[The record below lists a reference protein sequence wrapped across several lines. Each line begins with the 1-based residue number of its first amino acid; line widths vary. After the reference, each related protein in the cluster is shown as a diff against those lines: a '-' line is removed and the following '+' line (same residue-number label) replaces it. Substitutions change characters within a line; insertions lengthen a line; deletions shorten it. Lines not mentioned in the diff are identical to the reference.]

1 MSASVKSVFLLSGL
15 SSFVIIG
22 AGAGIFGPAV
32 PVYEAQ
38 FHLTTATAGWLVST
52 LWIGC
57 LTGVLLMYF
66 KGALVTPRLPLAM
79 MALGS
84 AILAL
89 APLWP
94 VALLGAVVYG
104 IGYGSV
110 AALFNPRILV
120 LYRDTGASKVGML
133 NALYS
138 VGAILA
144 PYAFTLVGSDLR
156 PVFWGMAAVSALT
169 WALSGPI
176 GLAGLAPEGHGRGFK
191 LHVPIL
197 GLALLAIGIEASLGG
212 LGPAA
217 LIRAGVNEETAAVL
231 LSLFFVAQL
240 ATRVVLIFI
249 TQRLP
254 DFAIF
259 VAAVAIA
266 AVCALGAALISPA
279 LFFPPMGVAAGLFFQ
294 GEYVTATR
302 KMGDDPRVSPVILAV
317 GLLGAIVSPPIYA
330 QFMDMLGPHGFFW
343 LVAGVAGLATLLSIA
358 SYRAMM
364 R

>member
-1 MSASVKSVFLLSGL
+1 MSDKAKSALLMSGL
-15 SSFVIIG
+15 SSLLIVG

-38 FHLTTATAGWLVST
+38 FQISTATAGLLIST
-52 LWIGC
+52 LWVGC
-57 LTGVLLMYF
+57 LLGVLLMYF
-66 KGALVTPRLPLAM
+66 KGAVITPRLPLAL
-79 MALGS
+79 MALGCVVM
-84 AILAL
+84 AL

-94 VALLGAVVYG
+94 VALAGAVVFG

-110 AALFNPRILV
+110 AALFNPRV
-120 LYRDTGASKVGML
+120 LSAYGKTGASKVGLL

-138 VGAILA
+138 FGAILA
-144 PYAFTLVGSDLR
+144 PYSFTLLGSDLR
-156 PVFWGMAAVSALT
+156 PVFWGMAAISAVTCL
-169 WALSGPI
+169 LSGKI
-176 GLAGLAPEGHGRGFK
+176 GLTGLVPEAHGRGFK
-191 LHVPIL
+191 LHLPIL
-197 GLALLAIGIEASLGG
+197 GLAALAIGIEASLGG

-217 LIRAGVNEETAAVL
+217 LIRAGVTEQTAAVL

-240 ATRVVLIFI
+240 GTRVILIFVAH
-249 TQRLP
+249 RFP
-254 DFAIF
+254 DFSIF

-266 AVCALGAALISPA
+266 AICAFGAAAINPA
-279 LFFPPMGVAAGLFFQ
+279 VFFPPMGVAAGLFFQ

-317 GLLGAIVSPPIYA
+317 GLVGAVISPLIYA
-330 QFMDMLGPHGFFW
+330 RFMDALGTHGFFW
-343 LVAGVAGLATLLSIA
+343 LIAGVAGVTMVLSLA

>member
-1 MSASVKSVFLLSGL
+1 MPASAKSVLLLSGL

-32 PVYEAQ
+32 PVFEAQ
-38 FHLTTATAGWLVST
+38 FQLTTATAGWLVST

-57 LTGVLLMYF
+57 LAGVLLMYF
-66 KGALVTPRLPLAM
+66 KGATITPRLPLAM

-84 AILAL
+84 VILAL

-94 VALLGAVVYG
+94 VVLVGAVVYG
-104 IGYGSV
+104 LGYGSV
-110 AALFNPRILV
+110 AALYNPRVLT
-120 LYRDTGASKVGML
+120 LYRETGASKVGML

-138 VGAILA
+138 VGAIAA

-156 PVFWGMAAVSALT
+156 PVFWAMAAVSAVT
-169 WALSGPI
+169 FALSGSI
-176 GLAGLAPEGHGRGFK
+176 GLSGLAPEAHGRGFK
-191 LHVPIL
+191 LHLPIL
-197 GLALLAIGIEASLGG
+197 GLATLAIGMEASLGG

-217 LIRAGVNEETAAVL
+217 LIRSGVSEQTAALL

-240 ATRVVLIFI
+240 ATRVVLIFV
-249 TQRLP
+249 TNRLP

-259 VAAVAIA
+259 VTAVALA
-266 AVCALGAALISPA
+266 ALCALGAALISPA

-317 GLLGAIVSPPIYA
+317 GLVGAIISPPIYA
-330 QFMDMLGPHGFFW
+330 RFMDALGPHGFFW
-343 LVAGVAGLATLLSIA
+343 LVAGVATVTTALSLA

>member
-1 MSASVKSVFLLSGL
+1 MAAATRTVFLLSGL

-32 PVYEAQ
+32 PVFEAQ
-38 FHLTTATAGWLVST
+38 FGLTTATAGWLVST
-52 LWIGC
+52 LWLGC
-57 LTGVLLMYF
+57 LSGTVLMYF
-66 KGALVTPRLPLAM
+66 KGALVSPRFPLAM

-84 AILAL
+84 VILAL
-89 APLWP
+89 APLWS

-104 IGYGSV
+104 LGYGSV
-110 AALFNPRILV
+110 AALFNPRVLT
-120 LYRDTGASKVGML
+120 LYRETGASKVGML

-156 PVFWGMAAVSALT
+156 PVFWAMAAVSALT
-169 WALSGPI
+169 WAGSGSI
-176 GLAGLAPEGHGRGFK
+176 GLAGLAPEAHGRGFRPH
-191 LHVPIL
+191 LPIL
-197 GLALLAIGIEASLGG
+197 GLAALAIGIEASLAG
-212 LGPAA
+212 LGPSA
-217 LIRAGVNEETAAVL
+217 LIRSGVSEQTAALL

-240 ATRVVLIFI
+240 ATRIVLIFV
-249 TQRLP
+249 TDRLP

-259 VAAVAIA
+259 VTAVALA

-279 LFFPPMGVAAGLFFQ
+279 IFFPPMGVAAGLFFQ

-317 GLLGAIVSPPIYA
+317 GLVGAIVSPPIYA
-330 QFMDMLGPHGFFW
+330 RFMDALGPHGFFW
-343 LVAGVAGLATLLSIA
+343 LVAGVATVTTALSLA

>member
-1 MSASVKSVFLLSGL
+1 MAASTKSVFLLSGL

-32 PVYEAQ
+32 PVFEAQ
-38 FHLTTATAGWLVST
+38 FHLTTAMAGWLVST

-57 LTGVLLMYF
+57 LTGVVLMYF
-66 KGALVTPRLPLAM
+66 KGALITPRLPLFM

-84 AILAL
+84 VVLAL

-94 VALLGAVVYG
+94 VVLAGAVVYG

-110 AALFNPRILV
+110 AALFNPRVLT
-120 LYRDTGASKVGML
+120 LYRETGASKVGML

-156 PVFWGMAAVSALT
+156 PVFWAMAAISAMIWL
-169 WALSGPI
+169 LSGSI
-176 GLAGLAPEGHGRGFK
+176 GLAGLAPEAHGRGFK
-191 LHVPIL
+191 PHLPIL
-197 GLALLAIGIEASLGG
+197 GLAALAIGIEASLAG

-217 LIRAGVNEETAAVL
+217 LIRAGVSEQTAALL

-240 ATRVVLIFI
+240 ATRVVLIFV
-249 TQRLP
+249 THRLP

-259 VAAVAIA
+259 VAAVALA
-266 AVCALGAALISPA
+266 SLCALGAALISPA
-279 LFFPPMGVAAGLFFQ
+279 FFFPPMGIAAGLFFQ

-317 GLLGAIVSPPIYA
+317 GLVGAIVSPPIYA
-330 QFMDMLGPHGFFW
+330 RFMDNFGPHGFFW
-343 LVAGVAGLATLLSIA
+343 LVAAVAAMTTALSMM
-358 SYRAMM
+358 SYKAMM